1 MITGLL
7 GSLDTSGN
15 QGSLFSRRWN
25 LVKKEL
31 LPETHSK
38 GKKEGE
44 TQTAEGRE
52 VLNLGDSQWEFVF
65 LKSLFWMCNC
75 LYDKMFLNSKWERR
89 HRSAC
94 VRMWLPAP
102 PPHTYPCVRPCSFTP
117 SSRLP
122 TPSILT
128 HLQAD
133 YQGGQ
138 GNLTHKTEHMS
149 GVSRPGDGQRKD
161 LRQRRWQ
168 TLAQHK

>member
-65 LKSLFWMCNC
+65 LKSLF
-75 LYDKMFLNSKWERR
+75 
-89 HRSAC
+89 
-94 VRMWLPAP
+94 
-102 PPHTYPCVRPCSFTP
+102 
-117 SSRLP
+117 
-122 TPSILT
+122 
-128 HLQAD
+128 
-133 YQGGQ
+133 
-138 GNLTHKTEHMS
+138 
-149 GVSRPGDGQRKD
+149 
-161 LRQRRWQ
+161 
-168 TLAQHK
+168 